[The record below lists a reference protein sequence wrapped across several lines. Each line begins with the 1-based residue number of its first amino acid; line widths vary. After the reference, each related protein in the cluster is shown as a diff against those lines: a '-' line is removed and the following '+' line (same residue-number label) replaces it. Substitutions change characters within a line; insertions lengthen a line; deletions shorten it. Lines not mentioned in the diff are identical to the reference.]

1 MADSIKVFAPATVAN
16 LTCGFDILGLA
27 IDGPGDELI
36 AKKTTGGGV
45 VISSIQGDEG
55 RLSKDATRNTAGIS
69 VIQFLK
75 SIDYKGGIDLSLHK
89 KMPFGSGMGS
99 SAASAVA
106 GVFAVNELL
115 GRPMS
120 QRELLPFAV
129 EGERIACGSG
139 HADNVAP
146 SLLGGI
152 TLVRSYEPLEVLSLP
167 VLPHMHVA
175 VLHPDVEVST
185 GEARAILPTEI
196 AMKAAVKYAGN
207 LAGFVSGLYSGDTG
221 LIQRSFVDDLV
232 EPRRATLIPHFYEV
246 KEAALGVDNVIG
258 FGISGSGPAMF
269 ALAASGESARE
280 AGLAMENILKSRGI
294 SATLYISAIN
304 LQGPKILD

>member
-27 IDGPGDELI
+27 LEAPGDELVARKVSGKGVTI
-36 AKKTTGGGV
+36 A
-45 VISSIQGDEG
+45 SIEGDGG
-55 RLSKDATRNTAGIS
+55 RLTRDPMKNTSGIS
-69 VIQFLK
+69 VIQFLNA
-75 SIDYKGGIDLSLHK
+75 IDYQGGIELSLRK
-89 KMPFGSGMGS
+89 QMPFGSGMGS

-185 GEARAILPTEI
+185 GEARAILPVEI
-196 AMKAAVKYAGN
+196 SMKAAVKYAGN
-207 LAGFVSGLYSGDTG
+207 LAGFVSGLYNGDTG
-221 LIQRSFVDDLV
+221 LMQRSFVDDLV

-246 KEAALGVDNVIG
+246 KEAALGADNVIG

-269 ALAASGESARE
+269 ALAASGDAAKE